1 MPNANAP
8 VIEIHPGL
16 MLKGQLSMTR
26 DVVLTGRFEGDL
38 QTRGCLTV
46 AAGGVAI
53 GTIEAGALQL
63 EPGNQVQAKVKVG
76 KPEEPK
82 MLDVVRKIG
91 GSSWPSRLRKLK
103 ELAFG
108 RK

>member
-1 MPNANAP
+1 MPNSTEP

-16 MLKGQLSMTR
+16 MLKGQLSMAR

-63 EPGNQVQAKVKVG
+63 EPGNQVQARVKVG
-76 KPEEPK
+76 QPEAPK
-82 MLDVVRKIG
+82 ILNVVKKIG
-91 GSSWPSRLRKLK
+91 GGKWSSRLRKLK
-103 ELAFG
+103 EFALGF
-108 RK
+108 K